1 MASLP
6 KDMRR
11 ATQCRY
17 HRANPIFRRSGVLDF
32 QSANR
37 MMTRRALLLAT
48 AGMAAL
54 IGLSARGMARFR
66 PSEYS
71 RGRGLRAAISVSE
84 DRFGIPHVRA
94 ASLHDAYWAQGR
106 RREALFQW
114 RRALTLGPEGDE
126 GPKIEAK
133 IGDGLA
139 PQPAA
144 ERRR

>member
-11 ATQCRY
+11 AMQCRY
-17 HRANPIFRRSGVLDF
+17 HRAKPIFRRSGVLDF

-54 IGLSARGMARFR
+54 TGLSARGIARFR

-71 RGRGLRAAISVSE
+71 RTRGLRAAISVSE

-94 ASLHDAYWAQGR
+94 ASLHDAYWAQGYLVAR
-106 RREALFQW
+106 DRLFQLDLDL
-114 RRALTLGPEGDE
+114 RRDMGRMAEVRSATSHRRLCDV
-126 GPKIEAK
+126 
-133 IGDGLA
+133 
-139 PQPAA
+139 A
-144 ERRR
+144 ERTAE